1 MAFTRFHDDEARV
14 EKQLQESTGPGRY
27 MLNVPG
33 NGTHPCFMEDPF
45 VRLDKWGA
53 NLRTNTV
60 NLDSSLKGLGR
71 PLDRDCLVNRNVN
84 FIPENE
90 AIQYPTCQPFT
101 DQSRVTNPAWTTR
114 DLEQV
119 NWYILPMDPQAN
131 VCIPFHNN
139 VSTRI
144 VEKDKY
150 TPKMPCIN
158 NNN

>member
-1 MAFTRFHDDEARV
+1 MAFTRFHDDKARV

-33 NGTHPCFMEDPF
+33 NGTRPCFMEDPF

-71 PLDRDCLVNRNVN
+71 PLDRDCLVNCNVN

-101 DQSRVTNPAWTTR
+101 DQTRATNPAWTAR

-139 VSTRI
+139 ISTRI
-144 VEKDKY
+144 IEKDKY
-150 TPKMPCIN
+150 VPNMPCN
-158 NNN
+158 K